1 MSYQFTLIVEG
12 PDLQSDA
19 AIDVL
24 FENGCDDALVG
35 RTDGI
40 QYVDFDREAPSL
52 ETAIL
57 SAIADLERLPDVE
70 VIRLAGEGP
79 MADTTLQVLV
89 TGGRTLLGPGTVV
102 TITRLT
108 PPPIE

>member
-1 MSYQFTLIVEG
+1 MPSYQFTLTVEG

-19 AIDVL
+19 AMDVL

-57 SAIADLERLPDVE
+57 SAIADLERIPNVDVTSLH
-70 VIRLAGEGP
+70 R
-79 MADTTLQVLV
+79 
-89 TGGRTLLGPGTVV
+89 
-102 TITRLT
+102 
-108 PPPIE
+108 